1 MTIPFSIPM
10 FGEPYWSEPKPRKK
24 IPKHWYFIDVDYCS
38 ICGGSKVYRER
49 KYTERP
55 ENYESRHDFEE
66 VYDYCD
72 AL

>member
-1 MTIPFSIPM
+1 MKMIDNMPM
-10 FGEPYWSEPKPRKK
+10 FWPTRKK
-24 IPKHWYFIDVDYCS
+24 IPKHWYFIDEDYCP

-55 ENYESRHDFEE
+55 ERYEDRHDFEE